1 MWVRAV
7 GGGRCPGCGGCTQWH
22 CYKGGWDAADKV
34 ERNGS
39 FPQFLPMGS
48 PDTKPSRSRLKR
60 QEYLQYQN
68 VTWSVVQGSTNV
80 FSRTRK
86 EKKKKHFSLDM
97 VHHVGMTTVLT
108 FTRTHSS
115 VGSFYNT
122 ILKSSLIFFFLNMIL
137 LSGLCT

>member
-86 EKKKKHFSLDM
+86 EKKKK
-97 VHHVGMTTVLT
+97 T
-108 FTRTHSS
+108 
-115 VGSFYNT
+115 
-122 ILKSSLIFFFLNMIL
+122 FFFRYGTSCRHDDRTDFYTHTL
-137 LSGLCT
+137 LCGEFLQHDTEVKSDFFFFFYHVFFT